1 MKNLCNNLQKRFIS
15 KIINRKKSHCL
26 YDMKYSYEKI
36 IGKTSL
42 HRYKSNNERKN
53 DKRQEKNR
61 EN

>member
-1 MKNLCNNLQKRFIS
+1 
-15 KIINRKKSHCL
+15 
-26 YDMKYSYEKI
+26 MKYSYEKI

-42 HRYKSNNERKN
+42 HRYKSNNECKN

>member
-1 MKNLCNNLQKRFIS
+1 MENLCDNLQKRFIS
-15 KIINRKKSHCL
+15 KIINQKKLIVL
-26 YDMKYSYEKI
+26 YNVKYLYEKI